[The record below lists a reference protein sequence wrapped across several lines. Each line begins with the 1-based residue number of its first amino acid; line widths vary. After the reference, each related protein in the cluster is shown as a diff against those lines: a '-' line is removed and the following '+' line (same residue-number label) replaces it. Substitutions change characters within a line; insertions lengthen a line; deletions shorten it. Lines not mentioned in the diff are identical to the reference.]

1 MQGKFWQRWRVR
13 LWQDNEE
20 AAIFEQTLSRTYH
33 HLAASVAD
41 RQSLIKLFVEE
52 LPTTLAIAPAA
63 LLLVEG
69 NTLAATDGLTLPI
82 NHTAVRL
89 VAASG
94 EATPVRAELQK
105 LIDQGRTDLGW
116 SRLWVPLMR
125 GANLYGLWLLGRRQ
139 QGQPYSS
146 DHCRWLTTL
155 ARHAALILETVR
167 VAEAEQARAQ
177 QLQSLYQQTVTASEQ
192 ERGRLSRELHDG
204 VLQDLCAL
212 ARDLKAIHNTQSAG
226 QANHDPFEPLLHLTD
241 ESIRTLRTICHNLRP
256 PLITN
261 NLPLAL
267 QALVERLNRQ
277 SRTGITFKC
286 SCEVLNLPEET
297 TLALYRIT
305 QEALTNALQHA
316 NASEI
321 LVRLTQYPAALR
333 LTISDDGC
341 GLPSAERLQW
351 AVEAGH
357 FGLVSM
363 RERAKMI
370 GAILEI
376 QSATEYGTAI
386 IVQMP
391 LKAGSTFDDFLL
403 ASSSTNWHATS

>member
-1 MQGKFWQRWRVR
+1 MQGKFWQRWRTR

-52 LPTTLAIAPAA
+52 LPTTLVIAPAV

-69 NTLAATDGLTLPI
+69 NTLVATDGLTLPI

-94 EATPVRAELQK
+94 EATLVRAELQK

-116 SRLWVPLMR
+116 SRLWIPLMR

-139 QGQPYSS
+139 QDQPYSS

-212 ARDLKAIHNTQSAG
+212 ARDLKAIHSSVQPAG
-226 QANHDPFEPLLHLTD
+226 QPDSAPLEPLLHLTD
-241 ESIRTLRTICHNLRP
+241 EAINSLRAICHNLRP
-256 PLITN
+256 PLLTN

-277 SRTGITFKC
+277 SRTGITFKS
-286 SCEVLNLPEET
+286 SCEALNLPEET

-341 GLPSAERLQW
+341 GLPSAECLQW

-363 RERAKMI
+363 RERARMI
-370 GAILEI
+370 GATLEI
-376 QSATEYGTAI
+376 QSAKEYGTAV
-386 IVQMP
+386 IV
-391 LKAGSTFDDFLL
+391 LL
-403 ASSSTNWHATS
+403 ALKSGTHCDDSLVATA